1 MFRINA
7 QPQAF
12 ANLRFAY
19 SPLLEL
25 TISYRVLRG
34 NWAGAMYWAWME
46 EANQAIDDLDFPYMD
61 ALVAADLVK
70 TGNSQTKPKGYIV
83 DFLTPPPLYP
93 VSDIEAEFERILAM
107 PNDLIRHCIQI
118 LIEQSEPTELLCD
131 FLANPQAALGILI
144 AEMREYWKRTLG
156 HHWRRMMTVLENDI
170 LHHSRTLTLHGL
182 EVLFPELDQSLAY
195 DNSSILLTKKHKQEC
210 SVDAKPDVEMTLESD
225 SIHLTPVIF
234 AANAVYHQLY
244 EPWQPMFLY
253 TPRGAGLWN
262 YESPEPSKALEM
274 TLGAGKA
281 RVLMA
286 LADPLN
292 TGELAH
298 KLSLTAGAVSQQL
311 GKLHH
316 AGLVESHRSGKNV
329 FYRLTMRGS
338 QLVGLFS

>member
-25 TISYRVLRG
+25 TTSYRVLRG
-34 NWAGAMYWAWME
+34 NWTGAMYWAWIE
-46 EANQAIDDLDFPYMD
+46 EACQAINDLDLPYMD
-61 ALVAADLVK
+61 ALIASDLSK
-70 TGNSQTKPKGYIV
+70 ISSRKSKGAHIA

-93 VSDIEAEFERILAM
+93 VNNIEDEFEHILSM
-107 PNDLIRHCIQI
+107 PDDLIRECIQI
-118 LIEQSEPTELLCD
+118 LLEKNGHSELLCD
-131 FLANPQAALGILI
+131 FLAHPRAGLEKVI
-144 AEMREYWKRTLG
+144 AEMREYWKRTLAP
-156 HHWRRMMTVLENDI
+156 HWRRMMTVLENDI
-170 LHHSRTLTLHGL
+170 LHHSRTLTLNGL
-182 EVLFPELDQSLAY
+182 EALFPELDPSLAY
-195 DNSSILLTKKHKQEC
+195 DNSAIILSSKHKQC
-210 SVDAKPDVEMTLESD
+210 DTDVIKPTIEMTLESD

-234 AANAVYHQLY
+234 AANMVYHQLY
-244 EPWQPMFLY
+244 EPWQPMLLY

-262 YESPEPSKALEM
+262 YELPEPSEALEL

-281 RVLMA
+281 RVLLA

-329 FYRLTMRGS
+329 FYRLTMRGN
-338 QLVGLFS
+338 QLVELFS